1 LWSHDASRVDPDK
14 DARTVIVAV
23 IRLGSWDQVEWLFSH
38 YGWGKVEQVVGEDY
52 FGNRSLPVSVR
63 AFWGNLFWPELPPPE
78 LTDKMERWRPTR
90 SQTKG
95 YPSKRTKYKAFW

>member
-1 LWSHDASRVDPDK
+1 M
-14 DARTVIVAV
+14 AV

-78 LTDKMERWRPTR
+78 LTDNGALATHTVANEGL
-90 SQTKG
+90 SI
-95 YPSKRTKYKAFW
+95 